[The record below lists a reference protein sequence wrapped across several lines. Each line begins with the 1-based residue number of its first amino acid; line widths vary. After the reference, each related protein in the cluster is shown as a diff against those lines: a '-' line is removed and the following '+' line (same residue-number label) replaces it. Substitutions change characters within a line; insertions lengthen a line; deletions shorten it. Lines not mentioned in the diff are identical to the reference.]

1 MMFMSA
7 VFMAGI
13 NRTENRT
20 GCIIVGVL
28 LHYFVLVAWMWIG
41 AEALLLF
48 QKLFIKPNE
57 VGMVYIAVVSVNCW
71 GELQM

>member
-1 MMFMSA
+1 
-7 VFMAGI
+7 MAGI